1 MERAV
6 TGETCSEGQR
16 RRLAELERLVDE
28 RSAELAWANER
39 LVATIYQA
47 SAAEAA
53 AGESLRLDRATGLPN
68 RQHLQERIEREVKRH
83 AAGGVPVAVI
93 VIGVGALAA
102 VRDALGLAV
111 GDALARAVGERL
123 RQSVRGSDVVARVGD
138 DDFAVLTRLRA
149 SNDAGVVAR
158 KLFEALDAP
167 LRVAGQD
174 VRLAP
179 AIGVAVLPDD
189 ADSAELLLARAHA
202 AMDFARERRTG
213 CYQFFR
219 PEIAARSA
227 RRLRLEAELH
237 AALERDEFTVA
248 LQPRFSTRTRRLI
261 GAEALVRWVHP
272 ERGVL
277 APDEFLDVAETSGLI
292 VPIGARVLAH
302 ACRHAS
308 RWPAPLSVGVNLA
321 PREFRG
327 TSIVAAVAR
336 ALNDAGLP
344 AARLQVEVAE
354 THLAGAAQP
363 QAIDALLRL
372 KESGVTVVLDRAGA
386 GSLAALRR
394 VPIDGLKL
402 DGEFVRGAAVDARDG
417 QILAA
422 LAALGKRLG
431 LRVIAA
437 GVETEA
443 QLAFARKAG
452 CAEAQGYW
460 LGRPLAPDSFAEL
473 VARRRKR

>member
-6 TGETCSEGQR
+6 TAELGSDGQR
-16 RRLAELERLVDE
+16 QRLAELERLVDE

-53 AGESLRLDRATGLPN
+53 AGESLRRDRATGLPN
-68 RQHLQERIEREVKRH
+68 RQPLQERIEREVRRH
-83 AAGGVPVAVI
+83 ATGGEPAAVI
-93 VIGVGALAA
+93 VIGIGALAA
-102 VRDALGLAV
+102 VRDALGLAA

-123 RQSVRGSDVVARVGD
+123 RQTVRGSDMVARVGD
-138 DDFAVLTRLRA
+138 DDYALLTRLRA
-149 SNDAGVVAR
+149 SNDASVVAR

-167 LRVAGQD
+167 LRVAGQE

-179 AIGVAVLPDD
+179 AIGVAVLPED
-189 ADSAELLLARAHA
+189 ADSADLLLARAHA
-202 AMDFARERRTG
+202 AMGFARERRTG

-219 PEIAARSA
+219 PEIAARTT

-237 AALERDEFTVA
+237 AALERDEFTVE

-261 GAEALVRWVHP
+261 GAEALVRWLHP

-277 APDEFLDVAETSGLI
+277 APEAFLDVAEASGLI
-292 VPIGARVLAH
+292 VPIGARVLAA

-308 RWPAPLSVGVNLA
+308 RWPAPLPVAVNLA
-321 PREFRG
+321 PGEFRG
-327 TSIVAAVAR
+327 ASIVPLVAR

-372 KESGVTVVLDRAGA
+372 KESGVAVVLDRAGA

-402 DGEFVRGAAVDARDG
+402 DGDFVRGAAVDARDG
-417 QILAA
+417 QLVAA

-431 LRVIAA
+431 VRVIAA

-443 QLAFARKAG
+443 QLAFVRKAG
-452 CAEAQGYW
+452 CAEAQGYL
-460 LGRPLAPDSFAEL
+460 LGRPLAPEAFAEL
-473 VARRRKR
+473 VPRRRKR